1 MFQGLFQR
9 AEITIDGI
17 VAKYMGRALVAVP
30 LLVACGFATAAAT
43 VKLIE
48 VYGPAIG
55 CAIMA
60 GVFAVL
66 TLLTM
71 AVVSGGQTAESANAA
86 SEQANSEEPAQ
97 IGSELEG
104 LFTPELRAVLGAT
117 APMALPVVTR
127 AVMRNLPVLIMLALI
142 IYVFSRF
149 AKSSDETDSDVAQAM
164 ATPPAA

>member
-9 AEITIDGI
+9 AETTIDGI
-17 VAKYMGRALVAVP
+17 VAKYMARALAAVP

-43 VKLIE
+43 VKLVE
-48 VYGPAIG
+48 LYGAVIG

-60 GVFAVL
+60 AVFAVL

-71 AVVSGGQTAESANAA
+71 AVVSGGQTAESVSAA
-86 SEQANSEEPAQ
+86 SADTSAEEPAQ
-97 IGSELEG
+97 IGSEFEG

-149 AKSSDETDSDVAQAM
+149 AKSSDETDSDAAQAM
-164 ATPPAA
+164 AAPPAV

>member
-9 AEITIDGI
+9 AETTIDGI
-17 VAKYMGRALVAVP
+17 VAKYIARALVAVP
-30 LLVACGFATAAAT
+30 LLVACGFVTAAAT
-43 VKLIE
+43 VKLVE
-48 VYGPAIG
+48 LYGGVIG

-60 GVFAVL
+60 AVFAVL

-71 AVVSGGQTAESANAA
+71 AVVSSGQTAESASAA
-86 SEQANSEEPAQ
+86 SADASAEEPAQ
-97 IGSELEG
+97 IGSEFEG

-149 AKSSDETDSDVAQAM
+149 AKSSDETDSDGAQAM
-164 ATPPAA
+164 AAPPAV

>member
-9 AEITIDGI
+9 AETTIDGI
-17 VAKYMGRALVAVP
+17 VAKYMARALAAVP

-43 VKLIE
+43 VKLVE
-48 VYGPAIG
+48 LYGAALG

-60 GVFAVL
+60 AVFAAL

-71 AVVSGGQTAESANAA
+71 AVVSGGQTAESASTA
-86 SEQANSEEPAQ
+86 SADASAEEPAQ
-97 IGSELEG
+97 IGSEFDG

-164 ATPPAA
+164 AAPPAA

>member
-1 MFQGLFQR
+1 
-9 AEITIDGI
+9 
-17 VAKYMGRALVAVP
+17 
-30 LLVACGFATAAAT
+30 
-43 VKLIE
+43 VKLVE
-48 VYGPAIG
+48 LYGAAIG

-60 GVFAVL
+60 AVFAVL

-71 AVVSGGQTAESANAA
+71 AVVSGGQTAAESASAA
-86 SEQANSEEPAQ
+86 SADASAEEPAQ
-97 IGSELEG
+97 IGSEFEG

-149 AKSSDETDSDVAQAM
+149 AKSSDETDSDAAQAM
-164 ATPPAA
+164 AAPPAA

>member
-9 AEITIDGI
+9 AETTIDGI
-17 VAKYMGRALVAVP
+17 VAKYMARALAAVP

-43 VKLIE
+43 VKLVE
-48 VYGPAIG
+48 LYGAAIG

-60 GVFAVL
+60 AVFAVL

-71 AVVSGGQTAESANAA
+71 AVVSGGQTAESASAA
-86 SEQANSEEPAQ
+86 SADASAEEPAQ
-97 IGSELEG
+97 IGSEFEG

-149 AKSSDETDSDVAQAM
+149 AKSSDETDSDAAQAM
-164 ATPPAA
+164 AAPPAA